1 MTPKDS
7 IDTAIGK
14 ELNMPAEHVKRT
26 RLAWNEDQVLHAVF
40 RHRIA
45 AKVEEFRNA
54 LETLPI
60 DKVAATQA
68 ELRATKLALAMI
80 TAREI

>member
-1 MTPKDS
+1 MTKDS
-7 IDTAIGK
+7 IDSIIGK
-14 ELNMPAEHVKRT
+14 ELNMPADHVKRT
-26 RLAWNEDQVLHAVF
+26 RLAWNDDQIMHAVF
-40 RHRIA
+40 RHRVA

-60 DKVAATQA
+60 DKVPATQA

-80 TAREI
+80 TAREV